1 MKKPAGKSRQIGANR
16 GKSDYMKVK
25 TVMLKSF
32 YARKLSFQKNCHVK
46 FRVLYMRTIS
56 VKEVKYE
63 NSEELGKAGFDVQNK
78 QKVNIRQENE
88 IFQY

>member
-1 MKKPAGKSRQIGANR
+1 
-16 GKSDYMKVK
+16 
-25 TVMLKSF
+25 
-32 YARKLSFQKNCHVK
+32 
-46 FRVLYMRTIS
+46 MRTIS